1 MISGEDS
8 AFIILILLDAN
19 LIPIKMSQKEILLTE
34 MLKKVGDR
42 ISEEIVAEK
51 VDQFIKYGNVFLFF
65 ELMSLRKEIER
76 IKEETPSVY
85 AVTHTS
91 T

>member
-1 MISGEDS
+1 M
-8 AFIILILLDAN
+8 N
-19 LIPIKMSQKEILLTE
+19 QKEILLTE

-42 ISEEIVAEK
+42 ISEEIVVEK

-65 ELMSLRKEIER
+65 ELMSLWKEIKR
-76 IKEETPSVY
+76 IKEELPSVY
-85 AVTHTS
+85 AITHTS